1 MEFNGYNPLIQDY
14 IFLISALLVLT
25 TAGAVLSPTADAPL
39 IAGSTAKSS
48 DQFESCFVAIQQRQ
62 SRPSWF
68 LPNELG
74 GRISNE
80 GTDGVDNP
88 YQVRFTQSGV
98 RNRIEAFIAR
108 RGGPEEG
115 AIVDAIQRC
124 W

>member
-1 MEFNGYNPLIQDY
+1 M
-14 IFLISALLVLT
+14 LISALLVLT
-25 TAGAVLSPTADAPL
+25 AAGVLLSPTADAPL
-39 IAGSTAKSS
+39 IAGSTVKSIN
-48 DQFESCFVAIQQRQ
+48 QFESCFVAIQQRQ

-68 LPNELG
+68 VPNELG
-74 GRISNE
+74 GHISNE

-88 YQVRFTQSGV
+88 YQVRFTQIGV
-98 RNRIEAFIAR
+98 QMRIEAFIAR

>member
-1 MEFNGYNPLIQDY
+1 MPLPE
-14 IFLISALLVLT
+14 LLVLA
-25 TAGAVLSPTADAPL
+25 TAVAVLTPAADAPL
-39 IAGSTAKSS
+39 LAGSTAKSI

-68 LPNELG
+68 VPNALG

-80 GTDGVDNP
+80 GADGVANP
-88 YQVRFTQSGV
+88 YQIRFTQSAAQ
-98 RNRIEAFIAR
+98 NRVEAFIAR

-115 AIVDAIQRC
+115 AIVEAIKSC